1 MLFSERDSRLL
12 NCICDFPQ
20 ICPRHKRRVYQPDID
35 QCKATGQPFP
45 TIARTCRDCFSQGPP
60 VLAAN
65 GKQVGSEGCGCTGL
79 SVPSGVLWWTC
90 EATEKATREDRARSC
105 DQFTAKN

>member
-1 MLFSERDSRLL
+1 MT
-12 NCICDFPQ
+12 CQCDFPQ
-20 ICPRHKRRVYQPDID
+20 ICPRHKRRVYQPDIA

-45 TIARTCRDCFSQGPP
+45 AIVRTCRDCSNQGPP

-65 GKQVGSEGCGCTGL
+65 GKQVGSDGCGCTGL

-90 EATEKATREDRARSC
+90 EATNKPTREDRARSC
-105 DQFTAKN
+105 DQFTTKT